1 MKNYNTLTEYKDN
14 IDITAFSLDVTPEV
28 DQSNTIFD
36 ILDIIARLQEIFIP
50 KPAFNLLPVGIGI

>member
-1 MKNYNTLTEYKDN
+1 
-14 IDITAFSLDVTPEV
+14 VTPEV